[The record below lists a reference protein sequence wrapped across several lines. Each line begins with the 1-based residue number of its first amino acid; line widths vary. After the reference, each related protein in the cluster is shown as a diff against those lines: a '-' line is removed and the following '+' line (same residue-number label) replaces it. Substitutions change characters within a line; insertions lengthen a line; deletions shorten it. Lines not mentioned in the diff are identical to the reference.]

1 LRATCSS
8 CQQLTVASIG
18 PESSAFDLLRAF
30 VTGSDSSV
38 AEQLQVPFHCFF
50 LLHILNQL
58 FSRVI
63 FANQRLIIRFPIN
76 ASSSA
81 FLPQSTPHHPLSFH
95 TARGAASIV
104 TLTFVAQPHFQNAQE
119 VLLSPPLSC
128 CAP

>member
-63 FANQRLIIRFPIN
+63 FANQRLIIRFPSTQLG
-76 ASSSA
+76 A
-81 FLPQSTPHHPLSFH
+81 LPPSLPSPLWPN
-95 TARGAASIV
+95 
-104 TLTFVAQPHFQNAQE
+104 LTFRTLKRFYFPLRFLAVPLE
-119 VLLSPPLSC
+119 LLCFVEFIS
-128 CAP
+128 